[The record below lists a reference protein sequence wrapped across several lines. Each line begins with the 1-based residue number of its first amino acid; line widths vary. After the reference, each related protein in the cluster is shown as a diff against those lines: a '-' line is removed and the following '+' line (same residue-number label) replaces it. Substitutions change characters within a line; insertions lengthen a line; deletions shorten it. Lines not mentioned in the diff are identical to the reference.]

1 MHGTIRLSCG
11 CVFYK
16 GNDEPSTGV
25 TSTIAMVS
33 YMVLLKP
40 EEAFSQ
46 NSAAL
51 FVMVL
56 LELVTEAQISNLIF
70 LDLEFLRG
78 LIHIMCKK
86 HLAKL
91 SDT

>member
-1 MHGTIRLSCG
+1 MRLGCI

-33 YMVLLKP
+33 YTVLLKP
-40 EEAFSQ
+40 EEAFGQ
-46 NSAAL
+46 NSASL
-51 FVMVL
+51 LTMVL

-70 LDLEFLRG
+70 SHLEFLRG
-78 LIHIMCKK
+78 LIHIMCEK